1 MGWQP
6 LDEVEEPARARV
18 VRRVSAGAAPS
29 YVDDGGRRWV
39 WAEPGAPALDDVL
52 WEVLAELRR
61 LRQSVEAL
69 ERRVDRASRPGS
81 LAERPAPERPATE
94 RPATERLIASR
105 STPRAA

>member
-29 YVDDGGRRWV
+29 YVDGGGRRWV

-69 ERRVDRASRPGS
+69 ERRVDRTARPAA
-81 LAERPAPERPATE
+81 LAERPAS
-94 RPATERLIASR
+94 ERLTASR